1 MFNNI
6 EECYTILESTNGESL
21 DNIKKKYRKLSLK
34 YHPDKNNN
42 TTHEIFKKITNAYNY
57 ILTNNQNNNHY
68 EIVVNNSN
76 NNLKNP
82 NNNLKNLNNNL
93 NNNLDNNPNNNSN
106 SNISNYDNYNI
117 DILKSLSITYEQS
130 YNGAYIPIN
139 INRKIITN
147 NFISEENETFY
158 VSIPK
163 GIDNNEIIILENKGN
178 KINNICT
185 NVKITIKLETH
196 LIFTREGLDIFF
208 KINISFKESLIGF
221 EYILKHI
228 NNKNYKI
235 KNREGEIITNNS
247 KMMLRNLGFCRN
259 QHYGNLIITFNIVY
273 PKLERNTIEKLR
285 ELL

>member
-57 ILTNNQNNNHY
+57 ILTNNQNTNHY
-68 EIVVNNSN
+68 KIVVNN
-76 NNLKNP
+76 P
-82 NNNLKNLNNNL
+82 NNNPDNNLNNNL
-93 NNNLDNNPNNNSN
+93 NNNINN
-106 SNISNYDNYNI
+106 SNYDNYNL

-178 KINNICT
+178 KINNVCT
-185 NVKITIKLETH
+185 NVKITTKLENH
-196 LIFTREGLDIFF
+196 SIFTREGLDIFF